1 MQLLFYFFRKYR
13 YFLFFLI
20 LQVIALA
27 LTINNHSFHKSK
39 FISSA
44 NGLTGGVYSKVTSVS
59 DYLNLRT
66 ENDHLIQE
74 NLNLREQ
81 LNALLSAI
89 DTPKVTQII
98 QNQFSQQYQYISGK
112 IVKNQ
117 YTSQYN
123 YLTINLGVKDSVSSE
138 MAVFNNKGIIGITD
152 ISGTN
157 YSRVI
162 SILNRDSR
170 INARP
175 KNSSY
180 FGTLTWDGLD
190 YNTVQL
196 TDIPRQVNLQV
207 GDTIITGGK
216 SAIFPEGL
224 LIGSVKE
231 VINPNSATKIVQIT
245 LFNDMSNLRNIY
257 VVRNFDKQE
266 IEELETLPNE

>member
-81 LNALLSAI
+81 LNAILSAI